1 MQHLWWELNVWNSLD
16 LQLNFKVIRFRAS
29 CYLRTLLCRCV
40 VMIWSKVCQ
49 VLVTQSCLTLCDP
62 MDYSSPGSSVHGIS
76 QARILEWVAIS
87 FSRGS
92 SWPRD
97 GTQVFWIAGR
107 FFTVWATREAQNVPS
122 HPSDSFSFLP
132 YIQPDS
138 ISQPC
143 NGFASREMEHIQV
156 EFMSGTSWPNP

>member
-97 GTQVFWIAGR
+97 GTQSSGLQADSLLSELPGKPKMCLAIHQILSLSFHTFSQIPFPNHAMDLPAGKWNIYR
-107 FFTVWATREAQNVPS
+107 
-122 HPSDSFSFLP
+122 
-132 YIQPDS
+132 
-138 ISQPC
+138 
-143 NGFASREMEHIQV
+143 
-156 EFMSGTSWPNP
+156 